1 MEKRAILAIILSML
15 VIIIWQLMFAP
26 PRPPEKEPVIREE
39 RIGKGVSEERTE
51 ARREEG
57 IPEYALEKKGEIR
70 DVVVETPLYRAV
82 FTTAG
87 GRLRSWTLKKY
98 KDSIEAVVLWRRK
111 PVEPPVPVEMVTVR
125 DFENLPL
132 ETEIRYNGNRER
144 DLVFGVDTSELFVEG
159 NREGSVLFVGRSKEG
174 FEIVKRYR
182 FYGYEYR
189 VDLDVEIINRTDRP
203 VEPELR
209 TKWCGVVKAGGRWTF
224 AGPSVLS
231 ATSVARLKA
240 KEIRKGKTFTEDIKW
255 IASENNSESEGN
267 YFLSLI
273 APHQRE
279 GMRVEVRE
287 KPSSEKNSVGFENS
301 IIFSSRQLPPG
312 GNEHFS
318 FLLYLG
324 PKIPELLKS
333 LNVEAEKAINF
344 GKYLGPIE
352 KVLLWILEFTH
363 GLTGNY
369 GVDIVILSILLKVI
383 FWPLSR
389 KSYKSMQEMQK
400 IQPEMK
406 MLQEKYKDDRQKLN
420 QEMMALYKRRKVNPV
435 GGCLPMLV
443 QFPFLIALYKAL
455 PLSFNLR
462 HAPFMLWLRDL
473 SAADAFFIDQLELPF
488 LGTTP
493 VGPLPL
499 LMGVSML
506 LQQKMSPTMGDP
518 RQAKMMMIMPIMFIF
533 IFLSFPSGLVLYWF
547 VQNIL
552 SIGEQYYTKRKG
564 RVRRN

>member
-1 MEKRAILAIILSML
+1 MDKRAILAIILCMM
-15 VIIIWQLMFAP
+15 VIIIWQLIFAP
-26 PRPPEKEPVIREE
+26 PKKEPIIREEQVKEPVIEE
-39 RIGKGVSEERTE
+39 RVEEKLTEEISEYSEEE
-51 ARREEG
+51 RREVQ
-57 IPEYALEKKGEIR
+57 

-82 FTTAG
+82 FTTDGA
-87 GRLRSWTLKKY
+87 RLKSWTLNKY
-98 KDSIEAVVLWRRK
+98 KDSANTIVLWRRK
-111 PVEPPVPVEMVTVR
+111 EVKPPEPVEMVTVR
-125 DFENLPL
+125 DLENLPL
-132 ETEIRYNGNRER
+132 ETEIRFNGNKIEGV
-144 DLVFGVDTSELFVEG
+144 VFNVDTYRLFVDES
-159 NREGSVLFVGRSKEG
+159 REESVLFVGKSREG
-174 FEIVKRYR
+174 LEIVKRYR
-182 FYGYEYR
+182 FYGDQYK
-189 VDLDVEIINRTDRP
+189 VDLNVEIVNKSNMSVRS
-203 VEPELR
+203 ELSIR
-209 TKWCGVVKAGGRWTF
+209 WVGVVKQSDRYTF
-224 AGPSVLS
+224 EGPSILS
-231 ATSVARLKA
+231 GESVARLKV
-240 KEIRKGKTFTEDIKW
+240 KEIRKGKTFSGDIKW
-255 IASENNSESEGN
+255 IAYDDN

-273 APHQRE
+273 APQRRD

-287 KPSSEKNSVGFENS
+287 RKVSEENGVGFENN
-301 IIFSSRQLPPG
+301 IIFPEKGMTAGEVER
-312 GNEHFS
+312 FS

-324 PKIPELLKS
+324 PKLPEILKD

-344 GKYLGPIE
+344 GKYLGSIE
-352 KVLLWILEFTH
+352 KVLLWLLEFTH
-363 GLTGNY
+363 RLTGNY
-369 GVDIVILSILLKVI
+369 GVDIIILSILLKVI

-406 MLQEKYKDDRQKLN
+406 MLQEKYKEDRQRLN

-435 GGCLPMLV
+435 GGCLPMLL

-473 SAADAFFIDQLELPF
+473 SAADTFFIDQLPLPL
-488 LGTTP
+488 LGNTP

-506 LQQKMSPTMGDP
+506 IQQKMSPTMGDP

-552 SIGEQYYTKRKG
+552 SIGEQYYTRRKG
-564 RVRRN
+564 R